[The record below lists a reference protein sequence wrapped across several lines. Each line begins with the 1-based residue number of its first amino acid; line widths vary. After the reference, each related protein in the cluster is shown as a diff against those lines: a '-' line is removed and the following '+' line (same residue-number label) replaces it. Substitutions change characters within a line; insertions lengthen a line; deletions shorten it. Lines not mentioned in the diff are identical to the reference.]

1 MSGLASPWA
10 ALTALPRL
18 AVAAWRLRQTR
29 AISAAAPLP
38 AGGLTD
44 ADALEEQYAL
54 QQAAATPQVGP
65 AARRI
70 ARARRNPW
78 TECRAPLLSG
88 RRGC

>member
-18 AVAAWRLRQTR
+18 AVAAWRLRQAR
-29 AISAAAPLP
+29 AMRAAAPLP

-54 QQAAATPQVGP
+54 QQAAATPQVR
-65 AARRI
+65 AWARLI
-70 ARARRNPW
+70 
-78 TECRAPLLSG
+78 TMSTTQPLD
-88 RRGC
+88 